1 MTLTLSL
8 VATLGLWARRSRGI
22 IKNILNLDTVQ
33 LEWQA
38 NSQKAGKITAE
49 PFILKDKII
58 EGTLSVVPLYRLEY
72 MEHGTW
78 LYIDNLVVVLLAREQ
93 VIKLFFYFDSI
104 VTQNLLTEIHKLR

>member
-8 VATLGLWARRSRGI
+8 VATLGLWARSGPRGI
-22 IKNILNLDTVQ
+22 IKHILNLDTVQ

-72 MEHGTW
+72 IRQMEHG
-78 LYIDNLVVVLLAREQ
+78 LI
-93 VIKLFFYFDSI
+93 
-104 VTQNLLTEIHKLR
+104 